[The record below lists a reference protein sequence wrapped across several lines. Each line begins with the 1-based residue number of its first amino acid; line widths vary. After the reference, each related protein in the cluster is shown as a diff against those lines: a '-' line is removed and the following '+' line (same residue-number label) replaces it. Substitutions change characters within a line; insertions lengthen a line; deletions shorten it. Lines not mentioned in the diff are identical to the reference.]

1 MTMSAGKL
9 DRKITILRKTETIS
23 TSGSPVEVWSPIVRR
38 RSASMWPLKSSERF
52 GSVETISTDQMD
64 IRIRYSADVADLTS
78 LDRIIHP
85 ALTTDEDPEDAPAR
99 TVHEII
105 AVQEIGRREGIKLI
119 TERRPDIMIVDVTA
133 SSDSPSLDFSNP
145 DNSMYI
151 TSI

>member
-9 DRKITILRKTETIS
+9 DRKITILRKTDTPS
-23 TSGSPVEVWSPIVRR
+23 SSGEPVEVWAPLVRR
-38 RSASMWPLKSSERF
+38 LSASMWPLKGSERF
-52 GSVETISTDQMD
+52 TEVGKIATDQMD
-64 IRIRYSADVADLTS
+64 IRIRYSSDVDDLTP

-85 ALTTDEDPEDAPAR
+85 ALVTDEDPDDAPAR

-105 AVQEIGRREGIKLI
+105 AVQEIGRREGLKII
-119 TERRPDIMIVDVTA
+119 TERRPDIMIVDVA
-133 SSDSPSLDFSNP
+133 ALSDSPSLDFSNP